1 MKKNQPK
8 KCIIFY
14 TKANFLDELIDK
26 AEVELRFMRKI
37 KKKTLLQKYL
47 DTAKK
52 DFTENVQNE
61 LGIKINQVKV
71 AATSISSLFRFPD
84 TPKL

>member
-14 TKANFLDELIDK
+14 TKANFLDELKDK

-37 KKKTLLQKYL
+37 KKKTLLQKHL

-52 DFTENVQNE
+52 EFTENVRTE
-61 LGIKINQVKV
+61 LSVKV
-71 AATSISSLFRFPD
+71 NMVKVS
-84 TPKL
+84 